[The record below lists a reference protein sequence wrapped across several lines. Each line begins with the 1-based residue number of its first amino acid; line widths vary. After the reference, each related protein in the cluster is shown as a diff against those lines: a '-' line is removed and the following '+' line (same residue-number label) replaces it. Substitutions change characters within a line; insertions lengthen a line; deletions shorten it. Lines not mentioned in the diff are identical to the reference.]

1 MEKSYTEPNILPDE
15 ALLRLAR
22 QGDNTATNLLFSRH
36 MLALRRTALRY
47 LGNRADSDDVV
58 QNSLMSAYVHL
69 SQFEGRARFRTWLVS
84 IVINAARADRR
95 RPSHCTLSV
104 EEGMQDLRPN
114 AIKKLAAP
122 GCGPD
127 EIFAVQERKRILAE
141 SLGNVSRNLKRALY
155 LYYVKELPIREAAC
169 AMGVKPQT
177 FKARLFRGRRK
188 LAKCLGLTLPH
199 AGRRRIEKCVVRDGS
214 APSSE
219 NCHSC
224 VAGNSRS
231 S

>member
-1 MEKSYTEPNILPDE
+1 MEKPYAEPDILPDE
-15 ALLRLAR
+15 ALLKLAR

-36 MLALRRTALRY
+36 MPALRRTALRY
-47 LGNRADSDDVV
+47 LRNRADSDDAV
-58 QNSLMSAYVHL
+58 QDSLMSAYVHL

-84 IVINAARADRR
+84 IVINAARAVRR
-95 RPSHCTLSV
+95 RPNDWTLSV
-104 EEGMQDLRPN
+104 EEGMQDLHPN
-114 AIKKLAAP
+114 ATKKLSAS
-122 GCGPD
+122 GSGPD

-141 SLGNVSRNLKRALY
+141 SLGNVSSNQKQALY
-155 LYYVKELPIREAAC
+155 LYYVKELPVREAAC

-188 LAKCLGLTLPH
+188 LAKCLSLALPH
-199 AGRRRIEKCVVRDGS
+199 AGRRRTEKCVARGGS
-214 APSSE
+214 GPSSE

-224 VAGNSRS
+224 VARNSRS